1 MRKINLIV
9 SSITTASTL
18 YLGINNNDMFWMF
31 LSGYAFCMFVQ
42 EVIDG
47 VYGMVLNKRPK

>member
-42 EVIDG
+42 EAIEG
-47 VYGMVLNKRPK
+47 V